1 VAGAFEAGRCPA
13 LLPGSAGKLLQALQ
27 QPKHAMPVEGSAV
40 ALDAEVLGGQVRDL
54 RGAVARSPK
63 GRGGFSGTGGSAAV
77 SFGCAPSA
85 RRGCSGSSGWG
96 GVRVGATG
104 APPLGPATLSVPQ
117 HRRPIVHAQAG

>member
-63 GRGGFSGTGGSAAV
+63 GRGGFSGTGGSAPW
-77 SFGCAPSA
+77 SFGFAPSA
-85 RRGCSGSSGWG
+85 PPACSGSRWWRPMPLGP
-96 GVRVGATG
+96 RG
-104 APPLGPATLSVPQ
+104 APPLRPAP
-117 HRRPIVHAQAG
+117 P